1 VDADIYYLLSC
12 PTRSRPANERVC
24 CLQRTGEE
32 WSGEDRR
39 LALSHVLV
47 LAHVPLL
54 ALMLVGHDTR
64 QHPYEVGVRI
74 KGPWTGARE
83 TNK

>member
-1 VDADIYYLLSC
+1 MNVCAVSN
-12 PTRSRPANERVC
+12 RQER
-24 CLQRTGEE
+24 
-32 WSGEDRR
+32 SGEDRR
-39 LALSHVLV
+39 LGLVLALSHVLV